1 MESFMKKNKI
11 AYLVI
16 SLLGLLISNSLWAEG
31 GRGHGAGGA
40 AHTGGRHNGGGNNHY
55 GGGHHGGGN
64 IHHGG
69 GHYGG
74 GNIHYGGGN
83 HYAGGWGYGRGGQ
96 YYGRSNFDFYFGA
109 PIYPYFSNPYPYYY
123 PPSVIT
129 VPIPITPPV
138 YIQQP
143 QPAAQQYPAGYW
155 YYCTN
160 PEGYYPYV
168 KACPSGWQQVN
179 PIPPVPR

>member
-1 MESFMKKNKI
+1 MKKNKI
-11 AYLVI
+11 ICLVI
-16 SLLGLLISNSLWAEG
+16 SLLGLLISNSLLAEG
-31 GRGHGAGGA
+31 
-40 AHTGGRHNGGGNNHY
+40 
-55 GGGHHGGGN
+55 HGGGA
-64 IHHGG
+64 HYGG

-74 GNIHYGGGN
+74 GNIHHGGGGN
-83 HYAGGWGYGRGGQ
+83 RYPSGWGYGRGGQ

-129 VPIPITPPV
+129 VPIPVTPPV

-143 QPAAQQYPAGYW
+143 QSAQQYPPGNW

-168 KACPSGWQQVN
+168 KACPNGWQQVN
-179 PIPPVPR
+179 PIPPAPH